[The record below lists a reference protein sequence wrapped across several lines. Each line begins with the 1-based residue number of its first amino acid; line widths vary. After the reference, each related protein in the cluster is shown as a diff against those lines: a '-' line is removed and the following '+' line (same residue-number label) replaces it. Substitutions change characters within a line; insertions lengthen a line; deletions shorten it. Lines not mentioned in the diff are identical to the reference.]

1 MQKIDIKTDDFTLN
15 PEVIA
20 FLVAGIIIILGF
32 LGEEFF
38 NRTSIP
44 DSIFLLLFGVLLG
57 PIFQLFAHEELLAIT
72 PYFAALALIIILFD
86 GGLNMDIREAVR
98 NSPRALVLAIT
109 GFSLNVLVTAAIC
122 KYLLGWRLLNGL
134 LLGSIVGG
142 GSSIIVIA
150 LIRKLKV
157 TEKIE
162 TVLSLESILTDVL
175 CTVGAFTAIN
185 ILLQEVNAEGIST
198 GINLGAALSSV
209 GIAFGVGI
217 LVGLGFGV
225 AWLVLLERIKGKPN
239 AYMLTLAMLFLTFV
253 VATNLGGNGALS
265 ALFFGLIIGN
275 SRHIGRL
282 IKFRTTIS
290 IDENVR
296 GFHSQISFLIRSFFF
311 VFTGLLFSFSSYTS
325 FIIGIVLSFTFLGIR
340 FIVIKMATVKSELK
354 TYETLMTVMF
364 PRGLAAAVLASIP
377 LTSGVPDSNV
387 FPEIAFIVI
396 LTTIITCTIGVT
408 VLKKRSS
415 SSSSTYKSERNLLY

>member
-1 MQKIDIKTDDFTLN
+1 LD
-15 PEVIA
+15 PAVIA
-20 FLVAGIIIILGF
+20 FLVAAVIIILGF

-44 DSIFLLLFGVLLG
+44 DSILLLLFGVILG
-57 PIFQLFAHEELLAIT
+57 PIFHLFAHEELLAIT

-86 GGLNMDIREAVR
+86 GGLNMDIREAVK
-98 NSPRALVLAIT
+98 NSPRALILGIT
-109 GFSLNVLVTAAIC
+109 GWILNVIVTALLT

-150 LIRKLKV
+150 LVRKLKV

-185 ILLQEVNAEGIST
+185 IILSGEVSLNSA
-198 GINLGAALSSV
+198 LGSV

-225 AWLVLLERIKGKPN
+225 AWLVILERIKGKPN

-253 VATNLGGNGALS
+253 VATNLNGNGALS

-275 SRHIGRL
+275 SRHIGKQL
-282 IKFRTTIS
+282 KFRSTIS
-290 IDENVR
+290 IDNSVR
-296 GFHSQISFLIRSFFF
+296 DFHSQISFLIRSFFF
-311 VFTGLLFSFSSYTS
+311 VFTGLLFSFSSYFS
-325 FIIGIVLSFTFLGIR
+325 VIFGLLLSVIFLGIR
-340 FIVIKMATVKSELK
+340 FVVVKIAAVKSELSN
-354 TYETLMTVMF
+354 YGTLMTVMF
-364 PRGLAAAVLASIP
+364 PRGLAAAVLASLP
-377 LTSGVPDSNV
+377 LTSGVPDSQV

-396 LTTIITCTIGVT
+396 ITTIIVTTVGVA
-408 VLKKRSS
+408 VLKKRQSS
-415 SSSSTYKSERNLLY
+415 SSRSSSKYNSERNLLY

>member
-1 MQKIDIKTDDFTLN
+1 LN

-20 FLVAGIIIILGF
+20 FLVAAVIIILGF

-44 DSIFLLLFGVLLG
+44 DSILLLLFGVLLG

-86 GGLNMDIREAVR
+86 GGLNMDIREAVK
-98 NSPRALVLAIT
+98 NSPRALILAIT
-109 GFSLNVLVTAAIC
+109 GWIINVLVTAVFC
-122 KYLLGWRLLNGL
+122 KVFLGWRLLNGL

-157 TEKIE
+157 SEKIE

-175 CTVGAFTAIN
+175 CTVGAFTMIN
-185 ILLQEVNAEGIST
+185 ILVS
-198 GINLGAALSSV
+198 LSSEEAVSSGVDLYSAIGSV
-209 GIAFGVGI
+209 GAAFGVGI
-217 LVGLGFGV
+217 LVGLSFGV
-225 AWLVLLERIKGKPN
+225 AWIVILERIKGKPN

-253 VATNLGGNGALS
+253 VATNLEGNGALS

-275 SRHIGRL
+275 SRHIAKRL
-282 IKFRTTIS
+282 KFRTTIS
-290 IDENVR
+290 IDNSVR
-296 GFHSQISFLIRSFFF
+296 DFHSQISFLIRSFFF
-311 VFTGLLFSFSSYTS
+311 VFTGLLFSLSSFTS
-325 FIIGIVLSFTFLGIR
+325 VLFGLLLSVTFLGIR
-340 FIVIKMATVKSELK
+340 FVVVKMASVKSELGD
-354 TYETLMTVMF
+354 YGTLMTVMF

-377 LTSGVPDSNV
+377 LTSGVPGSQF

-396 LTTIITCTIGVT
+396 LATIIITTVGVA
-408 VLKKRSS
+408 VLKKRES
-415 SSSSTYKSERNLLY
+415 SSSSTYNTKRNLLY

>member
-1 MQKIDIKTDDFTLN
+1 LDPAI
-15 PEVIA
+15 IA
-20 FLVAGIIIILGF
+20 FLVAAIIIILGF

-44 DSIFLLLFGVLLG
+44 DSILLLLFGVLLG

-86 GGLNMDIREAVR
+86 GGLNMDIREAVK
-98 NSPRALVLAIT
+98 NSPRALILAIT
-109 GFSLNVLVTAAIC
+109 GWILNVFVTAALT
-122 KYLLGWRLLNGL
+122 KTLLGWRLLDGL

-185 ILLQEVNAEGIST
+185 ILLSGEVSIQ
-198 GINLGAALSSV
+198 AALGSV

-225 AWLVLLERIKGKPN
+225 AWLVILERIKGKPN
-239 AYMLTLAMLFLTFV
+239 AYMLTLAMLFLTYV
-253 VATNLGGNGALS
+253 VATNLNGNGALS

-275 SRHIGRL
+275 SRPIAKQL
-282 IKFRTTIS
+282 KFRTTIS
-290 IDENVR
+290 IDNNVR
-296 GFHSQISFLIRSFFF
+296 DFHSQISFLIRSFFF
-311 VFTGLLFSFSSYTS
+311 VFTGLLFSFSSYFS
-325 FIIGIVLSFTFLGIR
+325 VILGLLLSVIFLGIR
-340 FIVIKMATVKSELK
+340 FVVVKIATVKSELHE
-354 TYETLMTVMF
+354 YENLMTIMF
-364 PRGLAAAVLASIP
+364 PRGLAAAVLASLP
-377 LTSGVPDSNV
+377 LTMLGSSYQI

-396 LTTIITCTIGVT
+396 LTTIMITTVGVAAI
-408 VLKKRSS
+408 KKRKSRSS
-415 SSSSTYKSERNLLY
+415 STSRSQIDRLY

>member
-1 MQKIDIKTDDFTLN
+1 
-15 PEVIA
+15 VIA
-20 FLVAGIIIILGF
+20 FLVAAVIIILGF

-44 DSIFLLLFGVLLG
+44 DSILLLLFGVILG
-57 PIFQLFAHEELLAIT
+57 PIFHLFAHEELLAIT

-86 GGLNMDIREAVR
+86 GGLNMDIREAVK
-98 NSPRALVLAIT
+98 NSPRALILGIT
-109 GFSLNVLVTAAIC
+109 GWILNVLVTAALT

-185 ILLQEVNAEGIST
+185 IILSGEVS
-198 GINLGAALSSV
+198 LGSALGSV

-225 AWLVLLERIKGKPN
+225 AWLVILERIKGKPN

-253 VATNLGGNGALS
+253 VATNLNGNGALS

-275 SRHIGRL
+275 SRHIGKQL
-282 IKFRTTIS
+282 KFRSTIS
-290 IDENVR
+290 IDNSVR
-296 GFHSQISFLIRSFFF
+296 DFHSQISFLIRSFFF
-311 VFTGLLFSFSSYTS
+311 VFTGLLFSFSSFMS
-325 FIIGIVLSFTFLGIR
+325 VFFGLFISFTFLGIR
-340 FIVIKMATVKSELK
+340 FVVVKMAAVKSELRD
-354 TYETLMTVMF
+354 YETLMTVMF
-364 PRGLAAAVLASIP
+364 PRGLAAAVLASLP
-377 LTSGVPDSNV
+377 LTSGVPDSQV

-396 LTTIITCTIGVT
+396 LTTIIITTVGVA
-408 VLKKRSS
+408 VLKKRKSR
-415 SSSSTYKSERNLLY
+415 SSSTYDSKRNLLY

>member
-1 MQKIDIKTDDFTLN
+1 
-15 PEVIA
+15 VIA

-44 DSIFLLLFGVLLG
+44 DSILLLLFGVLLG

-86 GGLNMDIREAVR
+86 GGLNMDIREAVK
-98 NSPRALVLAIT
+98 NSPRAFVLAAT
-109 GFSLNVLVTAAIC
+109 GWILNVLVTATLC
-122 KYLLGWRLLNGL
+122 KVLLGWRLLNGL

-150 LIRKLKV
+150 LIRKMKV

-185 ILLQEVNAEGIST
+185 IILSGEVA
-198 GINLGAALSSV
+198 LGTALGSV
-209 GIAFGVGI
+209 GVAFGVGI
-217 LVGLGFGV
+217 LVGLGFGI
-225 AWLVLLERIKGKPN
+225 AWLVILEKLKGKPN

-253 VATNLGGNGALS
+253 VASNLGGNGALS

-275 SRHIGRL
+275 SRPFARL
-282 IKFRTTIS
+282 LKFRTTVS
-290 IDENVR
+290 IDSHVR
-296 GFHSQISFLIRSFFF
+296 DFHSQISFLIRSFFF
-311 VFTGLLFSFSSYTS
+311 VFTGLLFSLSSFTSVFIGLILS
-325 FIIGIVLSFTFLGIR
+325 FIFLGIR
-340 FIVIKMATVKSELK
+340 FVVVKMATVKSELHE
-354 TYETLMTVMF
+354 YETLMTIMF
-364 PRGLAAAVLASIP
+364 PRGLAAAVLASLP
-377 LTSGVPDSNV
+377 LTSGVPDSQA

-396 LTTIITCTIGVT
+396 LTTIIVCTVGVA
-408 VLKKRSS
+408 VIKKRKGTSS
-415 SSSSTYKSERNLLY
+415 SKYGSASNKYY

>member
-1 MQKIDIKTDDFTLN
+1 M
-15 PEVIA
+15 A
-20 FLVAGIIIILGF
+20 FLVAAVIIVLGF

-38 NRTSIP
+38 KRTSIP
-44 DSIFLLLFGVLLG
+44 DSILLLLFGVLLG
-57 PIFQLFAHEELLAIT
+57 PVIQLFPQEQLLAIT

-86 GGLNMDIREAVR
+86 GGLNMDIREAVK
-98 NSPRALVLAIT
+98 NSPRALVLAIVGWT
-109 GFSLNVLVTAAIC
+109 LNVVVTAAIC
-122 KYLLGWRLLNGL
+122 KYVLGWRLLNGL
-134 LLGSIVGG
+134 LLGSIIGG

-150 LIRKLKV
+150 LIRKLQV

-185 ILLQEVNAEGIST
+185 ILLQEQAAVAEGAAT
-198 GINLGAALSSV
+198 GAATGAIDLGAALGSI
-209 GIAFGVGI
+209 GAAFGVGI

-225 AWLVLLERIKGKPN
+225 AWLVVLEKIKGKPN

-275 SRHIGRL
+275 SRHIGRK

-290 IDENVR
+290 IDDSVR

-311 VFTGLLFSFSSYTS
+311 VFTGLLFSLSSYTS
-325 FIIGIVLSFTFLGIR
+325 VAIGIVLSFTFLGLR
-340 FIVIKMATVKSELK
+340 FLVVKMAAVKSELSK
-354 TYETLMTVMF
+354 YETLMTVML

-377 LTSGVPDSNV
+377 LTSGIPGSNV

-396 LTTIITCTIGVT
+396 LTTIITCTVGVA
-408 VLKKRSS
+408 VIKKRQ
-415 SSSSTYKSERNLLY
+415 T

>member
-1 MQKIDIKTDDFTLN
+1 MKTGDFSLD
-15 PEVIA
+15 PAVVA

-38 NRTSIP
+38 KRTSIP

-57 PIFQLFAHEELLAIT
+57 PIFGLFAKDQLLAIT
-72 PYFAALALIIILFD
+72 PYFASLALIIILFD
-86 GGLNMDIREAVR
+86 GGLNMDIREALR
-98 NSPRALVLAIT
+98 NSPRALVLAIVGWT
-109 GFSLNVLVTAAIC
+109 LNVIVTALIC

-134 LLGSIVGG
+134 LLGSIIGG

-162 TVLSLESILTDVL
+162 TVLSVESILTDVL

-185 ILLQEVNAEGIST
+185 ILAPPVAAGAEAAAGT
-198 GINLGAALSSV
+198 VDLGSALGSV
-209 GIAFGVGI
+209 GAAFGVGI

-275 SRHIGRL
+275 SRHIARQ

-290 IDENVR
+290 IDDSVR

-311 VFTGLLFSFSSYTS
+311 VFTGLLFSSPSLTS
-325 FIIGIVLSFTFLGIR
+325 VFLGVGLSAIFLGIR
-340 FIVIKMATVKSELK
+340 VVVVKIAAVKSELK
-354 TYETLMTVMF
+354 KYETLMTVMF

-377 LTSGVPDSNV
+377 LTSGVPGSEI

-396 LTTIITCTIGVT
+396 LTTIITCTVGVA
-408 VLKKRSS
+408 VIKKRQ
-415 SSSSTYKSERNLLY
+415 T

>member
-1 MQKIDIKTDDFTLN
+1 LDPAI
-15 PEVIA
+15 IA
-20 FLVAGIIIILGF
+20 FLVAAIIIILGF

-44 DSIFLLLFGVLLG
+44 DSILLLLFGVLLG
-57 PIFQLFAHEELLAIT
+57 PVFQLFAHEELLAIT

-86 GGLNMDIREAVR
+86 GGLNMDIREAVK
-98 NSPRALVLAIT
+98 NSPRALILAIT
-109 GFSLNVLVTAAIC
+109 GWILNVFVTAALT
-122 KYLLGWRLLNGL
+122 KTLLGWRLLDGL

-185 ILLQEVNAEGIST
+185 ILLSGEVSIQ
-198 GINLGAALSSV
+198 AALGSV

-225 AWLVLLERIKGKPN
+225 AWLVILERIKGKPN
-239 AYMLTLAMLFLTFV
+239 AYMLTLAMLFLTYV
-253 VATNLGGNGALS
+253 VATNLNGNGALS

-275 SRHIGRL
+275 SRPIAKQL
-282 IKFRTTIS
+282 KFRTTIS
-290 IDENVR
+290 IDNNVR
-296 GFHSQISFLIRSFFF
+296 DFHSQISFLIRSFFF
-311 VFTGLLFSFSSYTS
+311 VFTGLLFSFSSYFS
-325 FIIGIVLSFTFLGIR
+325 VILGLLLSVIFLGIR
-340 FIVIKMATVKSELK
+340 FVVVKIATVKSELHE
-354 TYETLMTVMF
+354 YENLMTIMF
-364 PRGLAAAVLASIP
+364 PRGLAAAVLASLP
-377 LTSGVPDSNV
+377 LTMLGSSYQI

-396 LTTIITCTIGVT
+396 LTTIMITTVGVAAI
-408 VLKKRSS
+408 KKRKSRSS
-415 SSSSTYKSERNLLY
+415 STSRSQIDRLY

>member
-1 MQKIDIKTDDFTLN
+1 M
-15 PEVIA
+15 A
-20 FLVAGIIIILGF
+20 FLVAAVIIVLGF

-38 NRTSIP
+38 KRTSIP
-44 DSIFLLLFGVLLG
+44 DSILLLLFGVLLG
-57 PIFQLFAHEELLAIT
+57 PVIQLFPQQQLLEIT

-86 GGLNMDIREAVR
+86 GGLNMDIREAIK
-98 NSPRALVLAIT
+98 NSPRALVLAIV
-109 GFSLNVLVTAAIC
+109 GWILNVAVTAVIA
-122 KYLLGWRLLNGL
+122 KYVLGWRLLNGL
-134 LLGSIVGG
+134 LLGSIIGG

-185 ILLQEVNAEGIST
+185 ILLQEQAAAAEGVAAGAAAGTID
-198 GINLGAALSSV
+198 LGAALGSV
-209 GIAFGVGI
+209 GAAFGVGI

-225 AWLVLLERIKGKPN
+225 AWLVVLEKIKGKPN

-275 SRHIGRL
+275 SRHIGRK
-282 IKFRTTIS
+282 IKFRSTVS
-290 IDENVR
+290 IDDSVR

-311 VFTGLLFSFSSYTS
+311 VFTGLLFSLSSFTS
-325 FIIGIVLSFTFLGIR
+325 VAIGLVLSFTFLGIR
-340 FIVIKMATVKSELK
+340 FVVVKMATVKSELNN
-354 TYETLMTVMF
+354 YQTLMTVML

-377 LTSGVPDSNV
+377 LTSGIPGSQV

-396 LTTIITCTIGVT
+396 LTTIITCTVGVAMI
-408 VLKKRSS
+408 KKRQ
-415 SSSSTYKSERNLLY
+415 T

>member
-1 MQKIDIKTDDFTLN
+1 MDPAI
-15 PEVIA
+15 VA
-20 FLVAGIIIILGF
+20 FLVAAIIIILGF

-44 DSIFLLLFGVLLG
+44 DSILLLLFGVLLG
-57 PIFQLFAHEELLAIT
+57 PVFQLFAHEELLAIT

-86 GGLNMDIREAVR
+86 GGLNMDIREAVK
-98 NSPRALVLAIT
+98 NSPRALILAII
-109 GFSLNVLVTAAIC
+109 GWILNVIVTAAFTKVI
-122 KYLLGWRLLNGL
+122 LGWRLLDGL

-185 ILLQEVNAEGIST
+185 ILLSGEVSI
-198 GINLGAALSSV
+198 GAALGSV

-225 AWLVLLERIKGKPN
+225 AWLVILERIKGKPN
-239 AYMLTLAMLFLTFV
+239 AYMLTLAMLFLTYV
-253 VATNLGGNGALS
+253 VATNLNGNGALS

-275 SRHIGRL
+275 SRPIAKQL
-282 IKFRTTIS
+282 KFRTTIS
-290 IDENVR
+290 IDNNVR
-296 GFHSQISFLIRSFFF
+296 DFHSQISFLIRSFFF
-311 VFTGLLFSFSSYTS
+311 VFTGLLFSFSSYFS
-325 FIIGIVLSFTFLGIR
+325 VIFGLLLSVTFLGIR
-340 FIVIKMATVKSELK
+340 FVVVKIAAVKSELHE
-354 TYETLMTVMF
+354 YENLMTIMF
-364 PRGLAAAVLASIP
+364 PRGLAAAVLASLP
-377 LTSGVPDSNV
+377 LTMLGSSYQI

-396 LTTIITCTIGVT
+396 ITTIMITTVGVA
-408 VLKKRSS
+408 VIKKRKSRSS
-415 SSSSTYKSERNLLY
+415 SASRPQIDRLY

>member
-1 MQKIDIKTDDFTLN
+1 
-15 PEVIA
+15 VIA
-20 FLVAGIIIILGF
+20 FLVAAVIIILGF

-44 DSIFLLLFGVLLG
+44 DSILLLLFGVMLG

-86 GGLNMDIREAVR
+86 GGLNMDIREAVK
-98 NSPRALVLAIT
+98 NSPRALILAISGWT
-109 GFSLNVLVTAAIC
+109 LNVLVTAALC
-122 KYLLGWRLLNGL
+122 KVLLGWRLLNGL

-175 CTVGAFTAIN
+175 CTVGAFTVIN
-185 ILLQEVNAEGIST
+185 ILLQEVNAEGVST
-198 GINLGAALSSV
+198 SIDLGTALGSV
-209 GIAFGVGI
+209 GVAFGVGI

-225 AWLVLLERIKGKPN
+225 AWLVILEKLKGKPN

-253 VATNLGGNGALS
+253 VTTNLGGNGALS
-265 ALFFGLIIGN
+265 ALFFGLVIGN
-275 SRHIGRL
+275 SRPIAKL
-282 IKFRTTIS
+282 LKFRTTVS
-290 IDENVR
+290 IDDNVR
-296 GFHSQISFLIRSFFF
+296 DFHCQISFLIRSFFF
-311 VFTGLLFSFSSYTS
+311 VFTGLLFSFSSLTS
-325 FIIGIVLSFTFLGIR
+325 LFLGLFLSFTFLGIR
-340 FIVIKMATVKSELK
+340 FVVVKMAVVKSELHE
-354 TYETLMTVMF
+354 YESLMTVMF
-364 PRGLAAAVLASIP
+364 PRGLAAAVLASLP
-377 LTSGVPDSNV
+377 LTMLGPSYQI

-396 LTTIITCTIGVT
+396 LTTIMICTIGVT
-408 VLKKRSS
+408 VLKKRKSRS
-415 SSSSTYKSERNLLY
+415 PLTYT

>member
-1 MQKIDIKTDDFTLN
+1 
-15 PEVIA
+15 VIA
-20 FLVAGIIIILGF
+20 FLVAAVIIILGF

-44 DSIFLLLFGVLLG
+44 DSILLLLFGVLLG

-86 GGLNMDIREAVR
+86 GGLNMDIREAVK
-98 NSPRALVLAIT
+98 NSPRALILAIS
-109 GFSLNVLVTAAIC
+109 GWILNVLVTAALC
-122 KYLLGWRLLNGL
+122 KVLLGWRLLNGL

-157 TEKIE
+157 TEEIE

-185 ILLQEVNAEGIST
+185 ILLQEMSEE
-198 GINLGAALSSV
+198 GAAGGVNLYSALGSV
-209 GIAFGVGI
+209 GVAFGVGI

-225 AWLVLLERIKGKPN
+225 AWLVILERIKGKPN

-275 SRHIGRL
+275 SRPIARL
-282 IKFRTTIS
+282 VKFRTTVS
-290 IDENVR
+290 IDNSVR
-296 GFHSQISFLIRSFFF
+296 DFHSQISFLIRSFFF
-311 VFTGLLFSFSSYTS
+311 VFTGLLFSFSSFTS
-325 FIIGIVLSFTFLGIR
+325 VIIGLLLSFTFLGIR
-340 FIVIKMATVKSELK
+340 FIVVKMASVKSELRD
-354 TYETLMTVMF
+354 YGTLMTVMF
-364 PRGLAAAVLASIP
+364 PRGLAAAVLASLP
-377 LTSGVPDSNV
+377 LTSGVPDSQV

-396 LTTIITCTIGVT
+396 LTTIIVCTIGVA
-408 VLKKRSS
+408 VIKKRKSR
-415 SSSSTYKSERNLLY
+415 SSSTYNSKINRLY

>member
-1 MQKIDIKTDDFTLN
+1 MD
-15 PEVIA
+15 PAVMA
-20 FLVAGIIIILGF
+20 FLVAAVIIVLGF

-38 NRTSIP
+38 KRTSIP
-44 DSIFLLLFGVLLG
+44 DSILLLLFGVLLG
-57 PIFQLFAHEELLAIT
+57 PVIQLFPQQQLLDIT

-86 GGLNMDIREAVR
+86 GGLNMDIREAFK
-98 NSPRALVLAIT
+98 NSPRALVLAIV
-109 GFSLNVLVTAAIC
+109 GWILNVAVTALIA
-122 KYLLGWRLLNGL
+122 KYVLGWRLLNGL
-134 LLGSIVGG
+134 LLGSIIGG

-185 ILLQEVNAEGIST
+185 ILLQEQVVPAEGVAVGAAAGAID
-198 GINLGAALSSV
+198 LGAALGSV
-209 GIAFGVGI
+209 GAAFGVGI

-225 AWLVLLERIKGKPN
+225 AWLVVLERIKGKPN

-275 SRHIGRL
+275 ARHIGRK
-282 IKFRTTIS
+282 IKFRSTVS
-290 IDENVR
+290 IDDSVR

-311 VFTGLLFSFSSYTS
+311 VFTGLLFSLSSFTS
-325 FIIGIVLSFTFLGIR
+325 VAIGLVLSFTFLGIR
-340 FIVIKMATVKSELK
+340 FVVVKMATVKSELN
-354 TYETLMTVMF
+354 TYQTLMTVML

-377 LTSGVPDSNV
+377 LTSGIPGSNV

-396 LTTIITCTIGVT
+396 LTTIITCTVGVA
-408 VLKKRSS
+408 VIKKRQ
-415 SSSSTYKSERNLLY
+415 T

>member
-1 MQKIDIKTDDFTLN
+1 M
-15 PEVIA
+15 IA
-20 FLVAGIIIILGF
+20 FLVAALIIILGF

-44 DSIFLLLFGVLLG
+44 DSILLLLFGVLLG

-86 GGLNMDIREAVR
+86 GGLNMDIREAVK
-98 NSPRALVLAIT
+98 NSPRALVLGIS
-109 GFSLNVLVTAAIC
+109 GWILNVLVTAAFC
-122 KYLLGWRLLNGL
+122 KVLLGWRLLNGL
-134 LLGSIVGG
+134 LLGSIIGG

-185 ILLQEVNAEGIST
+185 ILLQDLSEEAVST
-198 GINLGAALSSV
+198 GIDLYAALGSV

-225 AWLVLLERIKGKPN
+225 GWLVILERIKGKPN

-275 SRHIGRL
+275 SRHIARL
-282 IKFRTTIS
+282 MKFRTTVS
-290 IDENVR
+290 IDNSVR
-296 GFHSQISFLIRSFFF
+296 DFHSQISFLIRSFFF
-311 VFTGLLFSFSSYTS
+311 VFTGLLFSFSSFTS
-325 FIIGIVLSFTFLGIR
+325 VIIGLILSFTFLGIR
-340 FIVIKMATVKSELK
+340 FIVVKMATFKSELHD
-354 TYETLMTVMF
+354 YGTLMTVMF

-377 LTSGVPDSNV
+377 LTSGVPDSQV

-396 LTTIITCTIGVT
+396 LTTIVVCTIGVA
-408 VLKKRSS
+408 VLKKRKSRSS
-415 SSSSTYKSERNLLY
+415 SKYSSERNLLY